1 MKASEIKK
9 LYPSGTRVIDCFG
22 QEGRIIGSY
31 LTVSEFHPAGTLVL
45 GGEYIYSPETNRWAE
60 VVDEIEIKG
69 MESELNI
76 EKTTIK
82 YYTEEEIKKIKSI
95 LVAYPTI
102 KKKYEEVLDYKINNG
117 TELEIKQLKEILNY

>member
-9 LYPSGTRVIDCFG
+9 LYPSGIRVKDCYG
-22 QEGRIIGSY
+22 QEGTIIGSY
-31 LTVSEFHPAGTLVL
+31 LQVSEFRPAGTLVL
-45 GGEYIYSPETNRWAE
+45 GNVYIYSPETGKWAE